1 MEKLGNGV
9 SAKLMRTSIML
20 ILIPIFAIGIGIY
33 VFGHYHERYIEY
45 KYGVESE
52 NFEYFPDSIQVYDLL
67 TEPIKEE
74 IAQVI
79 DEDVDSLRS
88 AIYLESIN
96 EKLMDNE
103 AYLVIKTE
111 DIITYVG
118 NPEFH
123 NNLNM
128 TTLILDGACDNES
141 LFAMYIGGDKPV
153 LIKHLDFECS
163 NGEKSTAYI
172 VINVSKSIPEAEA
185 YITAL
190 TLIII
195 IMIVLTGALIV
206 LLLWTRVLQPM
217 KVLQE
222 ALDRLLEGDY
232 TTKIGSTGTVEIYQF
247 GEKLDDVRLDLKARE
262 DAFHEQDKE
271 TKEMISNIS
280 HDLKTPITS
289 IKGYAEGLV
298 DGIAATEERRE
309 KYCKTILAKTNQ
321 LDSLIDELAL
331 YSQVNRKHMMYRFM
345 NLNIK
350 SYFDDCAEELAN
362 DLENR
367 GVEFIYQ
374 NYVNDGMSI
383 EADSQHL
390 TRVIQNIV
398 NNSLKYVLTE
408 RPIISLRVTDED
420 GGIVIRIVDN
430 GQGIPDTDIDFIFDR
445 FYRSDQS
452 RNSDTGGSG
461 IGLAIVKEIV
471 EAHGGR
477 VWATSKKAVGTVI
490 HIRLNKIVEVR
501 ENV

>member
-1 MEKLGNGV
+1 MNNGI

-33 VFGHYHERYIEY
+33 MFGEFHEQYIEH
-45 KYGVESE
+45 KYGVESD
-52 NFEYFPDSIQVYDLL
+52 NFEYFPDSIQVYDIL
-67 TEPIKEE
+67 TEPIKDE
-74 IAQVI
+74 ILQVI
-79 DEDVDSLRS
+79 EEDVDTLRS
-88 AIYLESIN
+88 AIYLESLN
-96 EKLMDNE
+96 DRLMENE
-103 AYLVIKTE
+103 AFLVIKSE

-118 NPEFH
+118 NAERY
-123 NNLNM
+123 NRLDK
-128 TTLILDGACDNES
+128 TVLILEESCTNES
-141 LFAMYIGGDKPV
+141 GYSMYISGEIPTLVKQME
-153 LIKHLDFECS
+153 FECS
-163 NGEKSTAYI
+163 NGEKSTAFI
-172 VINVSKSIPEAEA
+172 IIDVSKSIPEAET
-185 YITAL
+185 YITVL
-190 TLIII
+190 SLIII
-195 IMIVLTGALIV
+195 IMIIITGVLIV
-206 LLLWTRVLQPM
+206 LLLWTRVLKPM

-247 GEKLDDVRLDLKARE
+247 GKKLDDVRLDLKARE
-262 DAFHEQDKE
+262 DDFHAQDKE

-298 DGIAATEERRE
+298 DGIATTEERRE
-309 KYCKTILAKTNQ
+309 KYCKTILAKSNQ
-321 LDSLIDELAL
+321 LESLIGELGL
-331 YSQVNRKHMMYRFM
+331 YSQVNRKHMMYKFM

-350 SYFDDCAEELAN
+350 SYFDDCAEELAI

-374 NYVNDGMSI
+374 NYVNDSMSI

-420 GGIVIRIVDN
+420 GGIIIRIVDN
-430 GQGIPDTDIDFIFDR
+430 GQGIQDEDIEFIFDR

-461 IGLAIVKEIV
+461 IGLSIVKEIV
-471 EAHGGR
+471 EAHGGK
-477 VWATSKKAVGTVI
+477 VWATSKKDVGTVI
-490 HIRLNKIVEVR
+490 HIRLNKIVEVK